1 MEYLINL
8 AILFCIY
15 GTLALSLNMVVGM
28 AGLLSLAQAAFYG
41 IGAYAAAIGMTELGL
56 GFFSTLLL
64 GMLANGILAFVVG
77 KSFPAFR
84 ETTMPLFPPDCLL
97 SSFPFCSIGK
107 TLPTGLSVFS
117 AFPSRKLG
125 VFAWFQTFPISFCV
139 WQQLP

>member
-56 GFFSTLLL
+56 GFF
-64 GMLANGILAFVVG
+64 
-77 KSFPAFR
+77 
-84 ETTMPLFPPDCLL
+84 
-97 SSFPFCSIGK
+97 
-107 TLPTGLSVFS
+107 
-117 AFPSRKLG
+117 
-125 VFAWFQTFPISFCV
+125 
-139 WQQLP
+139 